1 MLKIK
6 WKKVK
11 AHVVM
16 VGAAAKNVIAGTL
29 KVARYT
35 EVKKAIIRVD
45 PVSERSEKR
54 QEVPT

>member
-1 MLKIK
+1 M
-6 WKKVK
+6 K

-16 VGAAAKNVIAGTL
+16 VGAAAKNVTVGTL
-29 KVARYT
+29 KVARYA
-35 EVKKAIIRVD
+35 EAKKAIIRVD

>member
-1 MLKIK
+1 M
-6 WKKVK
+6 K

-16 VGAAAKNVIAGTL
+16 VGAAARNVIVGTL